1 MSTDWLGLPPLASA
15 HGGQIDGMIGW
26 VHLFMGLAL
35 AALGVAV
42 RRGVPWARASG
53 IVVVGLSLLINFL
66 FIPYHPVWSILV
78 IALDVA
84 IIVALAMDRSPTV

>member
-1 MSTDWLGLPPLASA
+1 M
-15 HGGQIDGMIGW
+15 
-26 VHLFMGLAL
+26 
-35 AALGVAV
+35 
-42 RRGVPWARASG
+42 
-53 IVVVGLSLLINFL
+53 VGLSLLVNFL